1 MNTINLESLD
11 ARVSEIEES
20 VAVIADYLLTRD
32 RAERGD
38 TELSDDPKVYLF
50 QYITDVIRVEP
61 FEGKMT
67 DLFDESGFKRF
78 YDAVPPMG
86 RVFKAIK
93 PNLEKCGFVI
103 TKLDRLGLFRVE
115 YDRENTVK

>member
-32 RAERGD
+32 RAARGD

-61 FEGKMT
+61 FEGKMSK
-67 DLFDESGFKRF
+67 LFDESGFKRF
-78 YDAVPPMG
+78 YNAVPPMG